1 MKFILLRKKY
11 LYTFSLL
18 ALLILSYGCQKYD
31 YAPPGKLSVNS
42 IFIVDAQH
50 TPYLDDSQPIIL
62 LNHPNFDP
70 SNPSTW
76 TGDAAQYVIHRYTYT
91 IQFHVTN
98 SGKGTAYD
106 AELDI
111 GYFFDDG
118 SDRFETFHIGDISS
132 YGEKMKTVEIVV
144 ENKEL
149 EESAA
154 EVYWYD
160 Y

>member
-1 MKFILLRKKY
+1 MKSFLLRTKY
-11 LYTFSLL
+11 LHIISVFSLL
-18 ALLILSYGCQKYD
+18 TLSYGCVKDD
-31 YAPPGKLSVNS
+31 YAPPGKLGVNS
-42 IFIVDAQH
+42 IFITDTQY

-70 SNPSTW
+70 SDPSTW

-106 AELDI
+106 AELDV
-111 GYFFDDG
+111 GYFFNDG
-118 SDRFETFHIGDISS
+118 SEKFETFHIGDISA
-132 YGEKMKTVEIVV
+132 YGEKLKIVEIVV
-144 ENKEL
+144 EDKQL

-154 EVYWYD
+154 EVYWYNN
-160 Y
+160 